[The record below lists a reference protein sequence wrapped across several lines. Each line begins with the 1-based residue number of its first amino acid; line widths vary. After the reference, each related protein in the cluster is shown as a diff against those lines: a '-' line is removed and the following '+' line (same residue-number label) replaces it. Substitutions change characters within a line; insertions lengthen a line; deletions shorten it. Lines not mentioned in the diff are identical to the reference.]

1 MRPTRGAGW
10 TNSSPGMASPYAI
23 LARKRRGERLEESE
37 IRQVVA
43 GAVSG
48 AWSDAQLAAFLMAAA
63 IRGLDPEETRA
74 LTIAMLESGE
84 QWNLGSQF
92 PTLADK
98 HSTGGVGDKVSLV
111 LSPILAACG
120 QPVVMLTG
128 RGLGHT
134 GGTADKLETIPG
146 LDLAFDRARCV
157 GLLESCGM
165 AIGMATGDLAPAD
178 RKLYALRD
186 VTATVD
192 SIPLITASILSKKL
206 ATGAAAMVLDVKTG
220 SGAFIPDLGEA
231 RQLAKNLVDTADSC
245 GMKVSA
251 FLTDMSQPLGEW
263 VGHRSEVLETMNC
276 LDGKG
281 RRDLMEVTY
290 ALGVEVA
297 RLSGVSVSRSALE
310 DAVGSGRAR
319 EQFLRWVEAQGGDP
333 SWLESEIELAP
344 EIVTISAPESGYLA
358 AVDTQRLGLAM
369 AQAGGGRLRDGDR
382 IDDGVSLRYL
392 SGLGHKVEKGEE
404 IARLYLRVPAP
415 EIVTEVAAC
424 FVVAES
430 RIEPPQL
437 ISDRILPSQ
446 VT

>member
-1 MRPTRGAGW
+1 MI
-10 TNSSPGMASPYAI
+10 SPYAI
-23 LARKRRGERLEESE
+23 LSRKRRGGRLEEDE
-37 IRQVVA
+37 IRQVVEA
-43 GAVSG
+43 AATG
-48 AWSDAQLAAFLMAAA
+48 AWSDAQLGAFLMAAA
-63 IRGLDPEETRA
+63 IRGLDGEETRA

-84 QWNLGSQF
+84 QWDLGSEF

-157 GLLESCGM
+157 RLLETCDM
-165 AIGMATGDLAPAD
+165 AIGMATGEVAPAD

-192 SIPLITASILSKKL
+192 SIPLITGSILSKKL

-220 SGAFIPDLGEA
+220 SGAFIPEIEEA
-231 RQLAKNLVDTADSC
+231 RRLAQNLVDTARSC

-263 VGHRSEVLETMNC
+263 VGHRSEVLETMSC
-276 LDGKG
+276 LEG
-281 RRDLMEVTY
+281 RGPEDLMEVTY

-297 RLSGVSVSRSALE
+297 SLSGVSVSRSKLE
-310 DAVGSGRAR
+310 EAVSSGRAR
-319 EQFLRWVEAQGGDP
+319 SHFLHWVEAQGGDP
-333 SWLESEIELAP
+333 SWLEGEIELAP
-344 EIVTISAPESGYLA
+344 TIVPIAAPASGYLV
-358 AVDTQRLGLAM
+358 AVDTQRLGLAI

-382 IDDGVSLRYL
+382 IDEGVSLRYL
-392 SGLGHKVEKGEE
+392 SRLGRAVEKGEDL
-404 IARLYLRVPAP
+404 ARLYLRVPAP
-415 EIVTEVAAC
+415 EIEAEVAAC
-424 FVVAES
+424 FRIAES
-430 RIEPPQL
+430 RVDPPQL
-437 ISDRILPSQ
+437 VGEHILPS
-446 VT
+446 

>member
-1 MRPTRGAGW
+1 
-10 TNSSPGMASPYAI
+10 
-23 LARKRRGERLEESE
+23 
-37 IRQVVA
+37 
-43 GAVSG
+43 
-48 AWSDAQLAAFLMAAA
+48 
-63 IRGLDPEETRA
+63 
-74 LTIAMLESGE
+74 
-84 QWNLGSQF
+84 
-92 PTLADK
+92 
-98 HSTGGVGDKVSLV
+98 
-111 LSPILAACG
+111 
-120 QPVVMLTG
+120 MLTG

-146 LDLAFDRARCV
+146 LDLAFDRARCAA
-157 GLLESCGM
+157 LLESCGM
-165 AIGMATGDLAPAD
+165 AIGMATGDVAPAD

-220 SGAFIPDLGEA
+220 SGAFIPDLGKA
-231 RQLAKNLVDTADSC
+231 RQLAQNLVDTAHSC

-251 FLTDMSQPLGEW
+251 LLTDMSQPLGEW

-281 RRDLMEVTY
+281 PHDLMEVTY

-310 DAVGSGRAR
+310 DAVSSGRAR
-319 EQFLRWVEAQGGDP
+319 DQFLRWVEAQGGDP

-344 EIVTISAPESGYLA
+344 EIVAISAPESGYLA
-358 AVDTQRLGLAM
+358 TVDTQRLGFAM
-369 AQAGGGRLRDGDR
+369 AQAGGGRLRDGDQ

-392 SGLGHKVEKGEE
+392 SGLGRKVEKGEE
-404 IARLYLRVPAP
+404 IARLYLRVAAP
-415 EIVTEVAAC
+415 EIVAEVAAC
-424 FVVAES
+424 FLVGES